1 SSVNSGCKGE
11 SMIKQG
17 TKEWD
22 DLVQEIT
29 IDSLDEIERL
39 QREEGLTEDAATKIV
54 VGGNKEV

>member
-1 SSVNSGCKGE
+1 
-11 SMIKQG
+11 MIKQG